1 MSEKSEKD
9 KIIRQI
15 YYDADSGFGSISET
29 HREAKKIL
37 NTITYNDVK
46 DFLERQKS
54 RQTKGYRGFNS
65 YVADKPLAEI
75 QIDIADFTASGALNN
90 GFRYLFVAV
99 DIFTKFCH
107 AVPIKDKQPKESIR
121 AMREILKVIG
131 VPEVLYH
138 DNEGSWN
145 SGDFIQLLN
154 QHNIKQIITSTPPPF
169 SERMVQ
175 TIKNMIHTRLG
186 GLEIDEQEWIN
197 LLPSVLKKYN
207 NTKHSTI
214 NMSPN
219 QAKQGNDNVEIWLN
233 ITNKA
238 NFNRKYPP
246 LKKGSEVRT
255 YIKPKTMTKGYNSR
269 WSKEVYK
276 IVAITGDGKQ
286 FMVSNN
292 SRRLYSRH
300 ELLLVRGTE
309 GKDG

>member
-1 MSEKSEKD
+1 MSREVKD

-15 YYDADSGFGSISET
+15 YYDSDSGFGSIT
-29 HREAKKIL
+29 ATYRDANKIL

-65 YVADKPLAEI
+65 YVANEPLQEI

-107 AVPIKDKQPKESIR
+107 AVPIKDKQPPESIR
-121 AMREILKVIG
+121 AMKEILKVIG
-131 VPEVLYH
+131 VPEILYH

-145 SGDFIQLLN
+145 SGDFVQLLN
-154 QHNIKQIITSTPPPF
+154 QNNIKQIITSTPPPF
-169 SERMVQ
+169 AERMIQ
-175 TIKNMIHTRLG
+175 SLKQMIHTRLG
-186 GLEIDEQEWIN
+186 GLEIDKQEWISI
-197 LLPSVLKKYN
+197 LPSVLKKYN
-207 NTKHSTI
+207 NTKHSTTGF
-214 NMSPN
+214 SPN
-219 QAKQGNDNVEIWLN
+219 QATQGNDNIEIWLN
-233 ITNKA
+233 IINKA

-246 LKKGSEVRT
+246 LKISSEVRV
-255 YIKPKTMTKGYNSR
+255 YVKPTTMSKGYDSK

-276 IVAITGDGKQ
+276 VVAITDDRKQ
-286 FMVSNN
+286 FMVSNK
-292 SRRLYSRH
+292 SKRLYSRH
-300 ELLLVRGTE
+300 ELLLIRGAE